1 MIKHIILWKLKEEY
15 SPAEKEKIK
24 SGIRAGL

>member
-24 SGIRAGL
+24 AGIRVGL

>member
-1 MIKHIILWKLKEEY
+1 MIKHIILWKLKEEK
-15 SPAEKEKIK
+15 SPAEKEKIQ